1 MGRRD
6 PWGEDLE
13 DADVRPFEEDPD
25 YLHDME
31 KEREVFGDA

>member
-1 MGRRD
+1 MCRRD

-13 DADVRPFEEDPD
+13 EFPDPWDEAD

-31 KEREVFGDA
+31 KEREVFGDV